1 MKTCFF
7 NSGVKFK
14 NFKVLDNRN
23 AKEKSEL
30 ISEAEVVILAG
41 GHVPTPKKVLIDMLE
56 EMIHEQLN
64 LIDKEELNNYINAK
78 KYVQTLTEDEVKNLC
93 VEVKDLYE
101 EVLKEFE
108 IKL

>member
-1 MKTCFF
+1 MENFATEPIQLT
-7 NSGVKFK
+7 NKF
-14 NFKVLDNRN
+14 
-23 AKEKSEL
+23 
-30 ISEAEVVILAG
+30 
-41 GHVPTPKKVLIDMLE
+41 PTPKKVLIEMLE
-56 EMIHEQLN
+56 EMIHEQLD
-64 LIDKEELNNYINAK
+64 LIDKEELNNYIHAK